1 MLLSVIS
8 IFLVVVH
15 FLYLFLRILHFLFI
29 RLLVLI
35 LGRHNKSTTLE
46 SYVKLDAL
54 TKLQGSRKEHF
65 KHNGQVIS
73 V

>member
-1 MLLSVIS
+1 MIS
-8 IFLVVVH
+8 YHFGFLH
-15 FLYLFLRILHFLFI
+15 FLYLFLRILHLFI

-35 LGRHNKSTTLE
+35 LGRRNKSTTLE

>member
-1 MLLSVIS
+1 MFLSVIS
-8 IFLVVVH
+8 YHFGFLH
-15 FLYLFLRILHFLFI
+15 FLYLFLRILHLFI